1 MFTRDLGCRFVGDLV
16 TVKVDPSASDGSQDK
31 DPVPWVTDEE
41 KVQIEDQMR
50 KVH

>member
-1 MFTRDLGCRFVGDLV
+1 MFTTDLVDRFVGDLV
-16 TVKVDPSASDGSQDK
+16 AVKVDSSASDGSQDK